1 MGQTNEML
9 GWMCS
14 SRTCRL
20 MLLSEY
26 TNLLQGR
33 HRKPFEDS
41 TTFVAITLATV
52 SEVTGRIAT
61 VSEEKDTERDLQ
73 HLTRLLL

>member
-1 MGQTNEML
+1 MGQTNETL

-14 SRTCRL
+14 SRMCRR

-33 HRKPFEDS
+33 HRKPPEDS

-52 SEVTGRIAT
+52 SE
-61 VSEEKDTERDLQ
+61 EKDMERDLQ
-73 HLTRLLL
+73 HVTRVLL

>member
-1 MGQTNEML
+1 
-9 GWMCS
+9 
-14 SRTCRL
+14 

-33 HRKPFEDS
+33 HRKPPEDS
-41 TTFVAITLATV
+41 TTFVAITL
-52 SEVTGRIAT
+52 AT

>member
-1 MGQTNEML
+1 
-9 GWMCS
+9 
-14 SRTCRL
+14 

-52 SEVTGRIAT
+52 SE
-61 VSEEKDTERDLQ
+61 EKDTETYRM
-73 HLTRLLL
+73 